1 MLSQP
6 TSRISF
12 ECDAPLEAGEDVNN
26 TWHNGGSDGHKRLG
40 SLLLAAINRGVLAT
54 YTDWDDADKF
64 FTRPDG
70 IYNHYARIMHA
81 SAIDNKV
88 YSFGYDDIY
97 GQDPTLSDALDD
109 VDQMVLTIPAFDRP

>member
-1 MLSQP
+1 MSPAQ
-6 TSRISF
+6 R
-12 ECDAPLEAGEDVNN
+12 EAPPSDVK
-26 TWHNGGSDGHKRLG
+26 TVFTQHLTCKKIDGMV
-40 SLLLAAINRGVLAT
+40 AAINRGVLAT

-64 FTRPDG
+64 FTRADG

-109 VDQMVLTIPAFDRP
+109 VDQMILAIPAFDRP